1 MKRALWMILSML
13 SLSLAGCGDSE
24 LAKKV
29 DGTWYAKMSTR
40 DYQGTRYTQD
50 VKYTFR
56 YVQDDIKD
64 GGTFSE
70 QITYPLTED
79 DGEIE
84 VTCKVT
90 TSIEGEWEIIF
101 RDLLLTYHLSTL
113 DMEITDVDYEFTD
126 FDAAGEALGVGF
138 FMAMA
143 GVETDLVDKNK
154 LAEEIRKEIYPDTY
168 DEYKLANNDG
178 DGSYFEDVQVENGT
192 LSFTTSD
199 AGRVF
204 LKKQ

>member
-1 MKRALWMILSML
+1 ML
-13 SLSLAGCGDSE
+13 EKEFSIDSLKNQWIQNE
-24 LAKKV
+24 L
-29 DGTWYAKMSTR
+29 D
-40 DYQGTRYTQD
+40 
-50 VKYTFR
+50 F
-56 YVQDDIKD
+56 
-64 GGTFSE
+64 
-70 QITYPLTED
+70 
-79 DGEIE
+79 
-84 VTCKVT
+84 
-90 TSIEGEWEIIF
+90 EGL
-101 RDLLLTYHLSTL
+101 RDLSGVFVVSL
-113 DMEITDVDYEFTD
+113 EFGKNDVDYEFTD
-126 FDAAGEALGVGF
+126 FDAAGEALGVGL